1 MFTSAIYK
9 LVGFFL
15 FHSYGE
21 AWIIGSSVQH
31 FYQYIHKSDM
41 RRSNVVRQRIEE
53 ESRLL
58 FSDISMGFYTQV
70 NEYLIIIMNYD
81 KIISSLDYIDI
92 CVYTYIYIYIYILL
106 HTICKM
112 QVTYPK
118 YRFHWTGNLAK
129 IVFE

>member
-1 MFTSAIYK
+1 
-9 LVGFFL
+9 
-15 FHSYGE
+15 
-21 AWIIGSSVQH
+21 
-31 FYQYIHKSDM
+31 M

-92 CVYTYIYIYIYILL
+92 CVYIYIYIYIY
-106 HTICKM
+106 
-112 QVTYPK
+112 
-118 YRFHWTGNLAK
+118 LASHHLQNASHVSK
-129 IVFE
+129 I